1 MTSRLARGRALV
13 RRQER
18 LVLGVA
24 VTAGL
29 GVAVGGLEAALE
41 PLPRWMTGCW
51 AGTVGTSRVHERWMA
66 ADAATMIG
74 VSHTVKDG
82 RLAAFE
88 FLRIVARPDAVVYL
102 AQPGGRPPTEFRVT
116 SQADGAIVFENPA
129 HDFPK
134 RIGYD
139 RTGLTGL
146 TAWIDGGPAAP
157 GGRTAYPLTRVACEP

>member
-1 MTSRLARGRALV
+1 MTSRLAGGRAGARS
-13 RRQER
+13 RRR
-18 LVLGVA
+18 LVLAAAVGVA
-24 VTAGL
+24 VAS
-29 GVAVGGLEAALE
+29 LEAAPE

-51 AGTVGTSRVHERWMA
+51 AGTVGTSRVHERWMT

-88 FLRIVARPDAVVYL
+88 FLRIVVRPDAVVYL
-102 AQPGGRPPTEFRVT
+102 AQPGGRSPTEFRAT
-116 SQADGAIVFENPA
+116 AQADGAIVFENPA

-146 TAWIDGGPAAP
+146 TAWIDGGASAT
-157 GGRTAYPLTRVACEP
+157 GARTTYPLTRVACEP